1 MHLFLVSTAVA
12 MCGYTFFLQGLS
24 DVIKYA
30 LFEVDRSV
38 LYVGLLVMLTQAI
51 IIAALLT

>member
-1 MHLFLVSTAVA
+1 MHLFLVSTAIA

-24 DVIKYA
+24 SVINYV
-30 LFEVDRSV
+30 LFDVDRSV

>member
-1 MHLFLVSTAVA
+1 MAFC

-24 DVIKYA
+24 DVIKYV
-30 LFEVDRSV
+30 LFDVDRSV